1 MPLWPGVMV
10 EAVAQGN
17 ADGLRNV
24 AHTLKSSSANV
35 GALGLAELCKELERM
50 GKEGK
55 FENLAEVLAGV
66 EEEYKRV
73 VEALEKEVG
82 RTGK

>member
-1 MPLWPGVMV
+1 
-10 EAVAQGN
+10 
-17 ADGLRNV
+17 
-24 AHTLKSSSANV
+24 
-35 GALGLAELCKELERM
+35 M